1 MHKALQ
7 PPDPDSVADAKMLSI
22 NPDAEREIVY
32 KPRLLRR
39 INQFHFNLHSL
50 RIYKHSRSSSSS
62 SRSNTN
68 GTRSS
73 QGLCVDQQQILHPA
87 EPCPGT
93 ARQAVAR
100 GIRYSYFKVYIQT
113 VPNNPHKPIQKKTT
127 KNTKKPNSK
136 AKLTQVN
143 PTKTKPQHRKSD

>member
-7 PPDPDSVADAKMLSI
+7 PPDPDSIADVKMLSI
-22 NPDAEREIVY
+22 NPDAEIVY

-50 RIYKHSRSSSSS
+50 RIYRHSS

-73 QGLCVDQQQILHPA
+73 QGLCVDQQKILHPA
-87 EPCPGT
+87 EPCPDT

-100 GIRYSYFKVYIQT
+100 GIRYSYFKFT
-113 VPNNPHKPIQKKTT
+113 FKPFRTIRTNQYKKQKIPK
-127 KNTKKPNSK
+127 TKKPNLKSN
-136 AKLTQVN
+136 LTQVN
-143 PTKTKPQHRKSD
+143 PTKTNPQHRKSD